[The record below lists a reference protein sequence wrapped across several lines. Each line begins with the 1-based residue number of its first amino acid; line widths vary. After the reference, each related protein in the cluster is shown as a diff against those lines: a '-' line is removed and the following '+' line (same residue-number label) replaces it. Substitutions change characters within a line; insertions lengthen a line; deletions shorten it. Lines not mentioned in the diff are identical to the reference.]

1 MDFSKVP
8 GNVLYGAACAVHR
21 YRGENFEDLL
31 QRDSHYWMG
40 SIYSHFGGK
49 NPPWSPGKGYFYEA
63 GNLGALEKSRAF
75 MRELFVLSDAEI
87 ESALVSKSVTEAAK
101 YSVKVKQG
109 RFFPE
114 VEKLFFDRCRGKK
127 SRLSAL
133 MSYCTA
139 WGIIPENM
147 TEVMLVAGFEDS
159 RRGHLSKEFMKK
171 LAENKRKCKE
181 LLAQIMEIEG
191 ISESEP
197 ITTILG
203 KLG

>member
-1 MDFSKVP
+1 MDFSKIP
-8 GNVLYGAACAVHR
+8 ANVLYGAACAAHR
-21 YRGENFEDLL
+21 RRGDDFENLL
-31 QRDSHYWMG
+31 QMNSHYWMG
-40 SIYSHFGGK
+40 SVYSHFGGK
-49 NPPWSPGKGYFYEA
+49 SPPWGPLGGYFYEA
-63 GNLGALEKSRAF
+63 GDLEALEKARDF
-75 MRELFVLSDAEI
+75 MREFFGLTASEI

-101 YSVKVKQG
+101 YSVKVKMG
-109 RFFPE
+109 RFIPE

-139 WGIIPENM
+139 WSIIPENM
-147 TEVMLVAGFEDS
+147 TEVTLVAGFEDS
-159 RRGHLSKEFMKK
+159 RRGHLSKEFIKA

-197 ITTILG
+197 ITTILE
-203 KLG
+203 KLE